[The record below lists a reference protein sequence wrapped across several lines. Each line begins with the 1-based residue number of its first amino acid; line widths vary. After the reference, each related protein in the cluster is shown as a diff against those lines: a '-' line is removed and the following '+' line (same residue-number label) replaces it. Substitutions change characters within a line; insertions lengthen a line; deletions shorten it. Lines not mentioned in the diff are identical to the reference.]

1 MVPAIG
7 IIGVTAMAI
16 QSVGVIG
23 AGQMGNGIAHV
34 VALAGYD
41 VLINDIKKDAE
52 SRMKKSVEALHVNF
66 NKIRTGRA
74 HPSILDAVTVEYY
87 GGQVPLNQVASVS
100 VEDARTLAVAPWE
113 QGMVPKIEKA
123 IMTSDLGLN
132 PSSAGNVIRVP
143 MPMLTEETRKGY
155 IKQARGEAET
165 ARVAVRNVR
174 RDANGDFKSLLKEKA
189 ITEDDQ
195 RQGEDEIQKLT
206 DKYIAE
212 IDKALAAKEQDLMQ
226 V

>member
-1 MVPAIG
+1 M
-7 IIGVTAMAI
+7 
-16 QSVGVIG
+16 
-23 AGQMGNGIAHV
+23 
-34 VALAGYD
+34 
-41 VLINDIKKDAE
+41 INDIKKDAE
-52 SRMKKSVEALHVNF
+52 SRMKKSVEALHSNF

-87 GGQVPLNQVASVS
+87 GGQVPLNQVASVN
-100 VEDARTLAVAPWE
+100 VEDARTLTVAPWE

-155 IKQARGEAET
+155 IKQARSEAET

-174 RDANGDFKSLLKEKA
+174 RDANGDFKSLLKDKE

>member
-1 MVPAIG
+1 M
-7 IIGVTAMAI
+7 
-16 QSVGVIG
+16 
-23 AGQMGNGIAHV
+23 
-34 VALAGYD
+34 
-41 VLINDIKKDAE
+41 INDIKKDAE
-52 SRMKKSVEALHVNF
+52 SRMKKSVEALHSNF

-87 GGQVPLNQVASVS
+87 GSQVPLSQVASVN
-100 VEDARTLAVAPWE
+100 VEDARTLTIAPWE
-113 QGMVPKIEKA
+113 QGMVQKIEKA

-132 PSSAGNVIRVP
+132 PASAGNVIRVP

-155 IKQARGEAET
+155 IKQARSEAEN

-174 RDANGDFKSLLKEKA
+174 RDANGDFKSLLKDKE
-189 ITEDDQ
+189 ITDDDQ
-195 RQGEDEIQKLT
+195 REGEDAIQKLT

-212 IDKALAAKEQDLMQ
+212 IDKALTAKEQDLMQ